1 VAAYPFTTISPNVGR
16 GFVVLP
22 DPAPHLGL
30 APEAV
35 KASWGH
41 ALSFDLDQVNPAYS
55 RVAPLQRLV
64 GRCGWEGM
72 LWRRLP
78 VTVKDVA
85 GLVPGEWQ

>member
-1 VAAYPFTTISPNVGR
+1 M
-16 GFVVLP
+16 LP